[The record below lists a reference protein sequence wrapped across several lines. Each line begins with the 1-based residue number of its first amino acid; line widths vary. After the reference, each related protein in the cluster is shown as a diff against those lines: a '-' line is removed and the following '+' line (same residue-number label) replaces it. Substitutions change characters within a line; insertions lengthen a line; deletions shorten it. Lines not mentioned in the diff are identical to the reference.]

1 MFAKNIYLC
10 EDDTD
15 DVEFFQEALKAV
27 EGNFN
32 LTISSDGLELIEQ
45 LKKCN
50 GTLPDLI
57 IIDINMPKMNGLET
71 LKAIKKNPDF
81 KSIPVV
87 LYSTCAEEEYIQ
99 YAHEN
104 GAHYYF
110 VKPYEFG
117 TLKRYIQ
124 KLVAINWKSSII
136 APNFRD
142 FVFIVS

>member
-15 DVEFFQEALKAV
+15 DVEFFQEALNTV
-27 EGNFN
+27 DGSFN
-32 LTISSDGLELIEQ
+32 LTVSCNGFELLDQ
-45 LKKCN
+45 LKKCTH
-50 GTLPDLI
+50 TLPDLI
-57 IIDINMPKMNGLET
+57 ILDINMPKMNGLET
-71 LKAIKKNPDF
+71 LKAIKKNPAYAA
-81 KSIPVV
+81 IPVV

-99 YAHEN
+99 YAHAN

-117 TLKRYIQ
+117 TLKLYIK
-124 KLVAINWKSSII
+124 KLLSINWKSSII
-136 APNFRD
+136 TPNFRD